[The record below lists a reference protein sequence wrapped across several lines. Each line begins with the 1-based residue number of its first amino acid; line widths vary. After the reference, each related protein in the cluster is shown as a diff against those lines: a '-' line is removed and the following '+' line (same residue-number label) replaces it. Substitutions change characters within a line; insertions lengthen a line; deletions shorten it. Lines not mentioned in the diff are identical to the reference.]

1 MKKILTAIVLFA
13 LVVLPMSVMA
23 MTSIT
28 EDELSTVTGQ
38 AGVSIGADLTMNL
51 SLGTVAWGDIDG
63 LAACHSDAAHDVD
76 SADWWLGR
84 YRGS

>member
-63 LAACHSDAAHDVD
+63 LAALSDDAA
-76 SADWWLGR
+76 S
-84 YRGS
+84 